1 MIGYTLKELGPMC
14 IDTWAKY
21 CHPDDLKRSRELLEK
36 HFRGELP
43 YYDSELRMRH
53 RSGEW
58 IWVLARGKV
67 VSRTGDGKPLL
78 MFGSHLD
85 ITERKRAE
93 EALKIAKEQAEAA
106 SKAKS
111 EFLANMAEVKLA
123 IYQAMR
129 VQGVS
134 QVKLASLLGTDP
146 KSVRRLLDLFH
157 TSRWDHLEM
166 ALEALGYQARVTVE
180 PVAQVPALAARSAR
194 RAARV

>member
-1 MIGYTLKELGPMC
+1 MNILRLLKSRRLLSGLPVSILVAGVLGVCWLTVHAGTWEWNVQTGKTIFNERWAEMIGYTLKELGPMC

-85 ITERKRAE
+85 ITERKQAE

-111 EFLANMAEVKLA
+111 EFLANM
-123 IYQAMR
+123 
-129 VQGVS
+129 
-134 QVKLASLLGTDP
+134 
-146 KSVRRLLDLFH
+146 LD
-157 TSRWDHLEM
+157 
-166 ALEALGYQARVTVE
+166 
-180 PVAQVPALAARSAR
+180 VAPTPALISRQEVLPPS
-194 RAARV
+194 RAAKSDA